1 MNEKDKPKWD
11 GKSRISND
19 TYRERWEEILGQKE
33 RDKKRYNGSVNFQ
46 EEGDFIFCS
55 RCKDSTIHK
64 PRFGKCMKCGLE
76 EYNEKQ

>member
-11 GKSRISND
+11 GKSRVSND
-19 TYRERWEEILGQKE
+19 TYRERWEEIFGQKE

-46 EEGDFIFCS
+46 EEGDFIFCT
-55 RCKDSTIHK
+55 RCKDNTIHQ
-64 PRFGKCMKCGLE
+64 PTFGKCMKCGLE

>member
-11 GKSRISND
+11 GKSRVSND
-19 TYRERWEEILGQKE
+19 IYRERWEEIFGQKE

-46 EEGDFIFCS
+46 EEGDFIFCT
-55 RCKDSTIHK
+55 RCKDNTIHQ
-64 PRFGKCMKCGLE
+64 PTFGKCMKCGLE